1 MIIRMRLRA
10 GAAIPGRLS
19 THPLCPRSP
28 GTGPSE
34 QSTTQQQRRTRLPPA
49 APTTK
54 SPAQDG
60 ISIESHPRSSTE
72 PRRSPPSPPPPRRTS
87 NQSTISSPPVTRA
100 ASARK
105 RDRRG
110 RSAHQHPPSRCRCSE
125 RCRRRHPHLN
135 HRQPRPSQP
144 AKSSTAKSSDS
155 PSQRP
160 ADNGAGDSYDRGLAS
175 APTVLTAHV
184 EQRQRAAI
192 VVARGDCCAR
202 RAATASTAA
211 A

>member
-72 PRRSPPSPPPPRRTS
+72 PL
-87 NQSTISSPPVTRA
+87 ISS
-100 ASARK
+100 ASAFGPANPNRMS
-105 RDRRG
+105 
-110 RSAHQHPPSRCRCSE
+110 SA
-125 RCRRRHPHLN
+125 
-135 HRQPRPSQP
+135 
-144 AKSSTAKSSDS
+144 
-155 PSQRP
+155 
-160 ADNGAGDSYDRGLAS
+160 Y
-175 APTVLTAHV
+175 LT
-184 EQRQRAAI
+184 
-192 VVARGDCCAR
+192 
-202 RAATASTAA
+202 
-211 A
+211 

>member
-1 MIIRMRLRA
+1 MTRCARTANGATRREWSRQLPGTPRPPSTRAATRRPPTTPYGASLAMIIRMRLRA

-72 PRRSPPSPPPPRRTS
+72 PRFVVNAPSGTTFGGHS
-87 NQSTISSPPVTRA
+87 GECIV
-100 ASARK
+100 
-105 RDRRG
+105 
-110 RSAHQHPPSRCRCSE
+110 E
-125 RCRRRHPHLN
+125 RP
-135 HRQPRPSQP
+135 
-144 AKSSTAKSSDS
+144 KV
-155 PSQRP
+155 
-160 ADNGAGDSYDRGLAS
+160 NGAVAQLPNFD
-175 APTVLTAHV
+175 TVTINGGGVSFKRVWLLQDDGVGCQTS
-184 EQRQRAAI
+184 
-192 VVARGDCCAR
+192 R
-202 RAATASTAA
+202 RYRRCWSCVMWCSQ
-211 A
+211 

>member
-72 PRRSPPSPPPPRRTS
+72 PLKDSHGNPWQAQRLLCTPEWHNTY
-87 NQSTISSPPVTRA
+87 
-100 ASARK
+100 
-105 RDRRG
+105 RDRF
-110 RSAHQHPPSRCRCSE
+110 P
-125 RCRRRHPHLN
+125 
-135 HRQPRPSQP
+135 
-144 AKSSTAKSSDS
+144 TA
-155 PSQRP
+155 
-160 ADNGAGDSYDRGLAS
+160 
-175 APTVLTAHV
+175 
-184 EQRQRAAI
+184 
-192 VVARGDCCAR
+192 
-202 RAATASTAA
+202 
-211 A
+211 

>member
-1 MIIRMRLRA
+1 MRTHGKRRNEKGMEQAAPRHATTPVNAGSDPDAPPTTPYGASLAMIIRMRLRA

-72 PRRSPPSPPPPRRTS
+72 PPKPKFSL
-87 NQSTISSPPVTRA
+87 V
-100 ASARK
+100 
-105 RDRRG
+105 G
-110 RSAHQHPPSRCRCSE
+110 
-125 RCRRRHPHLN
+125 
-135 HRQPRPSQP
+135 
-144 AKSSTAKSSDS
+144 
-155 PSQRP
+155 
-160 ADNGAGDSYDRGLAS
+160 GLIAF
-175 APTVLTAHV
+175 VYGGLV
-184 EQRQRAAI
+184 RF
-192 VVARGDCCAR
+192 
-202 RAATASTAA
+202 
-211 A
+211 